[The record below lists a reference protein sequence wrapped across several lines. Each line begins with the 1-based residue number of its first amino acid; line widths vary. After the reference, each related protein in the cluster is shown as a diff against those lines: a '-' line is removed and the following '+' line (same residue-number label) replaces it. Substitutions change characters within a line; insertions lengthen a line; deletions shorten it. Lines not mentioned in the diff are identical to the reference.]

1 MMRRDRDAGA
11 SSETGR
17 DTLGRAGT
25 FDETS
30 PWTEHLPALLS
41 LLDGLARHAVEDT
54 NSASLG
60 FLGHLS
66 DIESRVAAA
75 NRETEAFLAR
85 LGDIDRLREQHVED
99 RRALDTALSEARA
112 FGHTIAAQ
120 ISESRQALQ
129 SISGSVRQM
138 QDELVSIG
146 RISKQIGILSIN
158 ASIESARAGDAGRGF
173 AIIAQNIRALSG
185 DTQAITDRLRPL
197 VEHVHSELRTHGIEG
212 GRDSAAD
219 RSAEISTKLAEQDAL
234 LGELGE
240 KLAKMAGEYAT
251 LIQVKFDRNRA
262 SRKSGAELEDAI
274 RAALASAQTG
284 DIIRQQ
290 IELIAGVILQLRDVA
305 RKGGQPEEI
314 SAKLAALMSNI
325 SGSFVMKTQHD
336 VKRLASGQPS
346 PRPDPEDD
354 LPRFELF

>member
-1 MMRRDRDAGA
+1 M
-11 SSETGR
+11 
-17 DTLGRAGT
+17 GRAGT
-25 FDETS
+25 FDENS
-30 PWTEHLPALLS
+30 PWTEHLPALLT
-41 LLDGLARHAVEDT
+41 LLDGLAKHAVEDT

-75 NRETEAFLAR
+75 NRDTEAFLAR
-85 LGDIDRLREQHVED
+85 LGDIDKLREKHDED
-99 RRALDTALSEARA
+99 RRALDAALNEARA
-112 FGHTIAAQ
+112 FGHTVAAQ

-173 AIIAQNIRALSG
+173 AIIAQNIRELSG

-197 VEHVHSELRTHGIEG
+197 VELVHSELKTHGIEG
-212 GRDSAAD
+212 GHDAEGD
-219 RSAEISTKLAEQDAL
+219 RSAEVSDKLSEQDDL
-234 LGELGE
+234 LRDVGDKLG
-240 KLAKMAGEYAT
+240 KMAGEYAD
-251 LIQVKFDRNRA
+251 LIQVKLDRNRA
-262 SRKSGAELEDAI
+262 SLQSGAQLEDAI

-290 IELIAGVILQLRDVA
+290 IELIATVILQLRDLA
-305 RKGGQPEEI
+305 RSGGDPQEI
-314 SAKLAALMSNI
+314 AGRLAELMGNI

-336 VKRLASGQPS
+336 VQRLAEGTPA
-346 PRPDPEDD
+346 PRPDPEED